1 MTVSNKVFCPCWI
14 RRRQSADLSW
24 LFVPPAKG
32 GGMEIRMKSTI
43 IVFVIP
49 GVSHITLLVPLLR
62 YFGEQGYSVRV
73 YTSSF
78 IASYVE
84 KAGAGLVSLD
94 DLYDQ
99 LEGDPYT
106 RATSPYAM
114 LELVKLMDERF
125 GEELRNDPPAFAL
138 VDAHTVWGRL
148 LAGKYQIP
156 VIISSTTMIMNRLTM
171 KEYFRYYER
180 SIQMMEKGDI
190 VKKLEEIA
198 GEGFPKRDINSLY
211 TVGEEE
217 NCIVYVSK
225 ELQPCADRMHSSHTF
240 FMGYADEYEDIRT
253 KSPEAEAVLPVTRP
267 SSRPL
272 IFISMGTS
280 FLNTGFVF
288 RNCVTAFKDREELDI
303 VMATSSEEIVKQ
315 LGDLPGHIR
324 ALPFV
329 DQKEILEILARA
341 DAVICHGGL
350 STVRESFLAGVP
362 MIICPRAFDQ
372 AGNAKRVEE
381 LGAGITL
388 DNNRPETLRRAVRLM
403 LSVPSYRENSFR
415 IGQTLRNSGTVEE
428 AARWILS
435 CVRQNIR
442 EVT

>member
-1 MTVSNKVFCPCWI
+1 
-14 RRRQSADLSW
+14 
-24 LFVPPAKG
+24 
-32 GGMEIRMKSTI
+32 MKLTI
-43 IVFVIP
+43 AVFVIP

-84 KAGAGLVSLD
+84 KAGAELVCLD
-94 DLYDQ
+94 DLYDK
-99 LEGDPYT
+99 LEGDPYM
-106 RATSPYAM
+106 RATSPFAM

-125 GEELRNDPPAFAL
+125 GEEFRIRPPAFSL

-148 LAGKYQIP
+148 LAAKYGIP
-156 VIISSTTMIMNRLTM
+156 VIISSTTMIMNPLTM

-180 SIQMMEKGDI
+180 SIQSMEEGDI
-190 VKKLEEIA
+190 VNKLEELA
-198 GEGFPKRDINSLY
+198 GDGFPKRDISSLY

-225 ELQPCADRMHSSHTF
+225 ELQPCADRMNTSRVF
-240 FMGYADEYEDIRT
+240 FMGYADEFEGI
-253 KSPEAEAVLPVTRP
+253 PVRRP

-288 RNCVTAFKDREELDI
+288 KNCVTAFKDREELDI
-303 VMATSSEEIVKQ
+303 VMAVSSEEIVKH

-329 DQKEILEILARA
+329 DQKEILAIMAKA

-350 STVRESFLAGVP
+350 GTVRESFLAGVP
-362 MIICPRAFDQ
+362 MITCPRAFDQ

-381 LGAGITL
+381 LGAGIAL

-415 IGQTLRNSGTVEE
+415 IGETLRKSGTVEE

-435 CVRQNIR
+435 CSEQGIR
-442 EVT
+442 

>member
-1 MTVSNKVFCPCWI
+1 MNSVI
-14 RRRQSADLSW
+14 A
-24 LFVPPAKG
+24 
-32 GGMEIRMKSTI
+32 
-43 IVFVIP
+43 VFVIP
-49 GVSHITLLVPLLR
+49 GVSHIAMLVPLLR
-62 YFGEQGYSVRV
+62 YFGEQGYAVRV
-73 YTSSF
+73 YTASF
-78 IASYVE
+78 IASHVE
-84 KAGAGLVSLD
+84 KAGAELVCLD

-125 GEELRNDPPAFAL
+125 GEELRTHPPALAL

-148 LAGKYQIP
+148 LAGKYEIP
-156 VIISSTTMIMNRLTM
+156 VIISSTTMIMNPLTM
-171 KEYFRYYER
+171 KKYFRYYER
-180 SIQMMEKGDI
+180 SVQIMEEGDLDN
-190 VKKLEEIA
+190 KLEELTRD
-198 GEGFPKRDINSLY
+198 GFPKRDISSLY
-211 TVGEEE
+211 SVGEKE

-225 ELQPCADRMHSSHTF
+225 ELQPCADRMDISHVF
-240 FMGYADEYEDIRT
+240 FMGYADEFKGI
-253 KSPEAEAVLPVTRP
+253 PVRRS

-288 RNCVTAFKDREELDI
+288 RNCVTAFKDRTELDV
-303 VMATSSEEIVKQ
+303 VMAVSSEEIVKH
-315 LGDLPGHIR
+315 LGELPGHIR

-329 DQKEILEILARA
+329 EQKEILAITAKA
-341 DAVICHGGL
+341 DVVICHGGL
-350 STVRESFLAGVP
+350 GTVRESLLAGVP

-372 AGNAKRVEE
+372 EGNAKRVEE

-415 IGQTLRNSGTVEE
+415 IGETLRKSGNVEE
-428 AARWILS
+428 AGRWILS
-435 CVRQNIR
+435 CLPHTEKISGQSEILL
-442 EVT
+442 